1 MGTLIFFPMTS
12 KVLVKILYPSRFIIL
27 HLRFNTSMI
36 KYGYVINWYQR
47 KGSNIKQVW
56 DKEQSNFDINYIE
69 INVRCMSM
77 FIMLHEFLN

>member
-12 KVLVKILYPSRFIIL
+12 KVWVKILYPSRFIIL

-56 DKEQSNFDINYIE
+56 DREQSNFDKFVVANFFSTINLGKTI
-69 INVRCMSM
+69 
-77 FIMLHEFLN
+77 